1 MDNTRCATSQLCSS
15 AAVGRGLT
23 THSHAVFSSN
33 STRRTPTARVGP
45 RGQASSVMQILKPR
59 DDAAEISAGIVDPV
73 HGGVEPCH
81 HVLGQ
86 DDDVGRSVGRQ
97 ELREQVE
104 HGVRALRVR
113 ARAAPAD
120 VARHAEPCRQ
130 LLAEGARSNVPAAAA
145 ASASAQSAP
154 PRRARQARANK
165 LGLARERVS
174 RRAGRRWRSRTGSTC
189 ARSPV

>member
-1 MDNTRCATSQLCSS
+1 
-15 AAVGRGLT
+15 
-23 THSHAVFSSN
+23 
-33 STRRTPTARVGP
+33 
-45 RGQASSVMQILKPR
+45 MQILKPR

-113 ARAAPAD
+113 A
-120 VARHAEPCRQ
+120 
-130 LLAEGARSNVPAAAA
+130 G
-145 ASASAQSAP
+145 
-154 PRRARQARANK
+154 
-165 LGLARERVS
+165 
-174 RRAGRRWRSRTGSTC
+174 RAGRRSPTRGALPSTPCRRREVERPCCGRCLGVSAVSATSSRSASASKQARPGSR
-189 ARSPV
+189 ASK